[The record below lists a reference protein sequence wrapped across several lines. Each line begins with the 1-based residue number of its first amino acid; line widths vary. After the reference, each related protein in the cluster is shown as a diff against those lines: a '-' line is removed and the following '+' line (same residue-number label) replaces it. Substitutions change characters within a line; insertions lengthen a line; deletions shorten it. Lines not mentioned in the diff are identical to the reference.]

1 MLLSK
6 GTFHFIL
13 IFIGCFCLLN
23 AEIAFAKQ
31 ALFVEVELSCEATKD
46 KKHKSFSTTMHGA
59 IQGGSIALTRT
70 WRGRDSRGTGYAPM
84 VGYKKNGKLII
95 KGTGSFEK
103 SQSSW
108 AYFFSSEGKG
118 SIKALLESG
127 VEGREAQSRKC
138 VLKLLDA
145 VASSDAISA
154 LDTIKFLNAKTAN
167 LQKELDNAI
176 AEIRDNSSPEK
187 IVKLENKIKL
197 LSDQLA
203 SAKSKDD
210 ASSREQVDTLRSK
223 ITELNAQITSLNK
236 DDAINKKQVNT
247 LKSKITELNAQIA
260 SLNKKV
266 STEQAPS
273 ENLIQMATAIASL
286 KDELSSKSALAEN
299 LEGQIAGL
307 KREVQTTKD
316 GNISRLENLEA
327 QLSKKDEDI
336 RSLTVALQTLQ
347 DMPATQASC
356 PEPVASSETGENN
369 DPIIKYLENKNA
381 ELTAKLKN
389 CSAGSVKA
397 KPQKAPV
404 KPQTKKEPS
413 VTNVIFENKWQL
425 SDAVKCSS
433 GSYTVYDKTNGD
445 VFVSNGEKRISPN
458 PTEVKITQ
466 LSNNRIKI
474 DKKIFSNDMDKQ
486 RNGGRPFVVLSS
498 TEEIT
503 VLSEKQILTDKTLK
517 RLNFNRFMSNPSDKV
532 YDTIKE
538 GRKTSSCGLLPGVKN
553 NSQAS
558 SSTAPK
564 KKEPKTDP
572 FALPKGKFEAA
583 TFCAGVLTYV
593 AEDNFIKQTP
603 ALSTKLMSDAM
614 RHVQASGILSQRGIR
629 GENMIA
635 AAMQKLNDTIGPT
648 VEEVEIKRGSPLH
661 GLILKCGSLDALK

>member
-1 MLLSK
+1 
-6 GTFHFIL
+6 
-13 IFIGCFCLLN
+13 
-23 AEIAFAKQ
+23 
-31 ALFVEVELSCEATKD
+31 
-46 KKHKSFSTTMHGA
+46 
-59 IQGGSIALTRT
+59 
-70 WRGRDSRGTGYAPM
+70 
-84 VGYKKNGKLII
+84 
-95 KGTGSFEK
+95 
-103 SQSSW
+103 
-108 AYFFSSEGKG
+108 
-118 SIKALLESG
+118 
-127 VEGREAQSRKC
+127 
-138 VLKLLDA
+138 
-145 VASSDAISA
+145 
-154 LDTIKFLNAKTAN
+154 
-167 LQKELDNAI
+167 
-176 AEIRDNSSPEK
+176 
-187 IVKLENKIKL
+187 
-197 LSDQLA
+197 LA
-203 SAKSKDD
+203 SEKSKDD

-369 DPIIKYLENKNA
+369 DPIIKYLENKNT

-397 KPQKAPV
+397 KSQKAPV

-445 VFVSNGEKRISPN
+445 VFVLNGEKQISPN

-474 DKKIFSNDMDKQ
+474 DKKIFSNDMFKQ
-486 RNGGRPFVVLSS
+486 LNGGQSFVILTSI
-498 TEEIT
+498 EEIT
-503 VLSEKQILTDKTLK
+503 VLNDKQISTKKTLK
-517 RLNFNRFMSNPSDKV
+517 QIDGSRFMKNPSDKV
-532 YDTIKE
+532 YNTSNE
-538 GRKTSSCGLLPGVKN
+538 GGKTSSCGLLSGVKK
-553 NSQAS
+553 NSHAA

-564 KKEPKTDP
+564 KMEPKTDP

-593 AEDNFIKQTP
+593 AEDSFIKQSP
-603 ALSTKLMSDAM
+603 ALSSKLMNDAM
-614 RHVQASGILSQRGIR
+614 RHLQASGILPQRGIQ
-629 GENMIA
+629 GENMMVGG
-635 AAMQKLNDTIGPT
+635 MQKIKDTIGPT
-648 VEEVEIKRGSPLH
+648 IEEAEIKRGSPLH
-661 GLILKCGSLDALK
+661 GLILKCGSLDTLK